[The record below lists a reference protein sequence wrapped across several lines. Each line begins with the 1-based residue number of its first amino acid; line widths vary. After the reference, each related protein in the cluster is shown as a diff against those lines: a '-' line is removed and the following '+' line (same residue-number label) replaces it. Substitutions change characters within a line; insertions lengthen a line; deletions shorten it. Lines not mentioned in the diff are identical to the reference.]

1 MLKVIVDK
9 GYDCLCDLCF
19 DSEEALT
26 SYKFENVYQILK
38 LTLLEDVTEDPLS
51 VHFTKVV
58 PLRP

>member
-26 SYKFENVYQILK
+26 SYKFGNVY
-38 LTLLEDVTEDPLS
+38 
-51 VHFTKVV
+51 
-58 PLRP
+58 